1 MGASLLIAYHVPF
14 DSASTGDM
22 QVISSGTVLIEP
34 SVAMIGASSMHPA
47 ALERLIVPN
56 RKPRRPKTEKP
67 EQEFPNV
74 AQALRAIR
82 KAHGLTQE
90 AMAPILTLSFAGY
103 RPYERGERDLT
114 QSQIEV
120 IATALR
126 VPVSEITR
134 HLWPKD
140 PLLIETHYSHEWEDI
155 QRQTEE
161 LPEEIRERTLRGFKE
176 SLAVLQAASDLAR
189 RN

>member
-1 MGASLLIAYHVPF
+1 
-14 DSASTGDM
+14 
-22 QVISSGTVLIEP
+22 
-34 SVAMIGASSMHPA
+34 MHPA
-47 ALERLIVPN
+47 ALERPTVSN
-56 RKPRRPKTEKP
+56 RKSHRPKPEKP

-74 AQALRAIR
+74 ARAMRAIR

-90 AMAPILTLSFAGY
+90 DMAPILTLTYAGY

-120 IATALR
+120 IATALG

-134 HLWPKD
+134 HLWPDD
-140 PLLIETHYSHEWEDI
+140 PELIETRFSHEWEEI
-155 QRQTEE
+155 QRQTEG
-161 LPEEIRERTLRGFKE
+161 LPDEIRERTLRGFRE